1 MRQTAVKKK
10 RKIKISVFKWAGLA
24 VLFVYAFSMIAILV
38 WAFITSFKGRLDFY
52 ENPIGFPAS
61 FEFGNY
67 LTAIE
72 NFYVDVPNGA
82 QTIREEFFQLAL
94 NSILYALGGSFVNVF
109 VCCIVAYV
117 TARYNYKFSSI
128 LYTVVLVVMIVPVV
142 GNLPSEIQM
151 LRNLHLYDT
160 IIGAWVL
167 KANFL
172 GMYFMVFHATFK
184 GLPKD
189 FAEAAQIDG
198 AGNLR
203 VFLSIMLPMVKTT
216 FTTIMLIRFIEY
228 WNDYQMPLMYI
239 PSYPTLSYG
248 LYDYTQSER
257 PAVAGTPMQLAGCM
271 ILFIPIFIIFIVFQK
286 KLTGNI
292 SMGGIKE

>member
-1 MRQTAVKKK
+1 MSQELLKKK
-10 RKIKISVFKWAGLA
+10 RKFKISVFKWLGFA
-24 VLFVYAFSMIAILV
+24 VLFAYAFSMIAILV
-38 WAFITSFKGRLDFY
+38 WSFLTSFKGRLDFY
-52 ENPIGFPAS
+52 ENPIGFPSA
-61 FEFGNY
+61 FEFSNFV
-67 LTAIE
+67 TAIE
-72 NFYVDVPNGA
+72 NFYVDVPKGA
-82 QTIREEFFQLAL
+82 QTVRVEFLQLSL

-117 TARYNYKFSSI
+117 TARFHYKFSTI
-128 LYTVVLVVMIVPVV
+128 LYTIVLVVMIVPVV

-184 GLPKD
+184 RVPND
-189 FAEAAQIDG
+189 FTEAAQIDG

-203 VFLSIMLPMVKTT
+203 VFFSIMLPMVKTT

-248 LYDYTQSER
+248 LYDYTQGLR
-257 PAVAGTPMQLAGCM
+257 PATAGTPMQLAGCM
-271 ILFIPIFIIFIVFQK
+271 ILFVPIFLIFILFQK
-286 KLTGNI
+286 RLMGNI

>member
-1 MRQTAVKKK
+1 MSQELLKKK
-10 RKIKISVFKWAGLA
+10 RKFKISVFKWLGFA
-24 VLFVYAFSMIAILV
+24 VLFAYAFSMIAILV
-38 WAFITSFKGRLDFY
+38 WSFLTSFKGRLDFY
-52 ENPIGFPAS
+52 ENPIGFPSA
-61 FEFGNY
+61 FEFSNFV
-67 LTAIE
+67 TAIE
-72 NFYVDVPNGA
+72 NFYVDVPKGA
-82 QTIREEFFQLAL
+82 QTVRVEFLQLSL
-94 NSILYALGGSFVNVF
+94 NSILNALGGSFVNVF

-117 TARYNYKFSSI
+117 TARFHYKFSTI
-128 LYTVVLVVMIVPVV
+128 LYTIVLVVMIVPVV

-184 GLPKD
+184 RVPND
-189 FAEAAQIDG
+189 FTEAAQIDG

-203 VFLSIMLPMVKTT
+203 VFFSIMLPMVKTT

-248 LYDYTQSER
+248 LYDYTQGLR
-257 PAVAGTPMQLAGCM
+257 PATAGTPMQLAGCM
-271 ILFIPIFIIFIVFQK
+271 ILFVPIFLIFILFQK
-286 KLTGNI
+286 RLMGNI